1 MTRIAFVTSEALH
14 DLTPSDRLAAAALR
28 ARGAIV
34 VPAVWTDPDVD
45 WGSFDRVI
53 IRSPWDYYHHRD
65 RFLLWLDR
73 LDAVEA
79 TIRNPTAILRWN
91 LDKTYLR
98 ELDVPLVETE
108 WVSRGGT
115 VDLVR
120 ILRDR
125 HWDRAVVKP
134 TVSGGATDTWITT
147 ADTAAVH
154 RARATAILS
163 RCGLMVQRFM
173 PEIGTDGEWSLL
185 FFRRRF
191 SHAIIK
197 RPTAGDFRVQVEHGG
212 TATPAVPSAALLAQ
226 AQRVVNSVDGELLY
240 ARVDGLEVDGD
251 LRLMELEVLE
261 PDLFLGHS
269 EGAPERFAE
278 AVLARSGRT
287 AGM

>member
-28 ARGAIV
+28 ARGAVV

-65 RFLLWLDR
+65 RFLQWLDR
-73 LDAVEA
+73 LDAVGA
-79 TIRNPTAILRWN
+79 TVQNPSAILRWN

-108 WVSRGGT
+108 WIARDGS
-115 VDLVR
+115 VDLAR

-125 HWDRAVVKP
+125 QWDRAVVKP
-134 TVSGGATDTWITT
+134 TVSGGATDTWLTSAET
-147 ADTAAVH
+147 APAH
-154 RARATAILS
+154 HARAMAILS

-173 PEIGTDGEWSLL
+173 PEIATDGEWSLL

-212 TATPAVPSAALLAQ
+212 TATSAIPSAALLSQ
-226 AQRVVNSVDGELLY
+226 ALRVVDAVDGELLY
-240 ARVDGLEVDGD
+240 ARVDGLDVDGE

-261 PDLFLGHS
+261 PDLFFAHAK
-269 EGAPERFAE
+269 GAPERFAD
-278 AVLARSGRT
+278 AVLAR
-287 AGM
+287 

>member
-1 MTRIAFVTSEALH
+1 MVRIAFVTSEALH

-28 ARGAIV
+28 ARGAAV
-34 VPAVWTDPDVD
+34 TPAVWTDPAVD
-45 WGSFDRVI
+45 WAGFDRVI

-65 RFLLWLDR
+65 RFLQWIDH
-73 LDAVEA
+73 LDAVGA
-79 TIRNPTAILRWN
+79 PVSNPTAILRWN

-98 ELDVPLVETE
+98 DLDVPLVETE
-108 WVSRGGT
+108 WIVRGGPL
-115 VDLVR
+115 DLPR
-120 ILRDR
+120 ILRER
-125 HWDRAVVKP
+125 QWDRAVVKP

-147 ADTAAVH
+147 AESAAAH
-154 RARATAILS
+154 HARAAAILS

-212 TATPAVPSAALLAQ
+212 TTTPAVPSAALLAQ
-226 AQRVVNSVDGELLY
+226 AQRVVDAVAGELLY
-240 ARVDGLEVDGD
+240 ARVDGLDVGGE

-261 PDLFLGHS
+261 PDLFLAHAK
-269 EGAPERFAE
+269 GAPERFAD
-278 AVLARSGRT
+278 AVLAS
-287 AGM
+287 